1 MLIHRNLRVLRSF
14 KWFDLLNLKCD
25 YKRYRYAHTHAQH
38 IDSNLKAKISVND
51 PPIATIRNVGLIA
64 HIDAGKTTTTERMLY
79 YARRIHYLGE
89 VDNGDTVTD
98 YLPEER
104 ERGISIV
111 TASASLS
118 WRNHIIHLLDTPGH
132 VDFTFEVERSLTVLD
147 SVVVILDAVKGVQPQ
162 THTVCRQAHRYCL
175 PCVIYINKMDRPM
188 ANVDLCLHSLSNQLP
203 TKAHYIPIHWPVFS
217 HSLNTDNTSSLV
229 NASNTSTSLSNKY
242 HVKNNGTSQFV
253 GLVDL
258 TTMQLK
264 NWISCNGPD
273 DVYTSSD
280 LFEGIN
286 TTTVS
291 NCSQPPK
298 SKSSIENTL
307 NPSGIQ
313 EALSARMQLLSTL
326 AEIDDEFADEFLQLD
341 RPDLLVPSDIVH
353 KSLKKAI
360 LSSQVIPVLVGSSR
374 KNIGI
379 QPLLDFIVDYLP
391 DPSHSNIPIS
401 ILKVYK
407 SLKSTLPNPSDL
419 LKASGDLDNH
429 RNILSSNFPLM
440 LVFRICFDPHRGP
453 LTLVR
458 LYSGLITPGSQ
469 IANWSRYKD
478 INLPEKILNV
488 FQLNGDSLEVVNSAG
503 PGSIIALSGL
513 QSTYTGDILG
523 PVLNSTKSR
532 QAENSKGTGLNDT
545 EEMFDNGS
553 ESPSIFQV
561 SEPVVYA
568 AVEPGS
574 RSEINALE
582 HALNCMQREDPS
594 FHVKF
599 DGETGQW
606 IISGMGD
613 LHLDVILS
621 RLKREYKVNVRM
633 GPLLIAYKECP
644 PQDAPSSSGWSR
656 VVGYINGSEK
666 AVAIGVILQPKTMHP
681 LHKPQVIFDRLAD
694 HKIVRIRHAIT
705 EACLSALEVSGPILR
720 SPIIGVDIH
729 INSIVCGRVEHISND
744 SGCINDLGDLTL
756 DKLSN
761 TQLSSPSLLALLKTC
776 CISSVKN
783 AVSKIPNWHVMEPMM
798 EIELQL
804 PALKGYDSELSTFLC
819 DLTNRRAEIISVDNA
834 ETSANCEDDNRIG
847 VGKYHRICAITPL
860 SELTDYSATIR
871 RLSSGRAEFS
881 IRLSN
886 YHPVSSEQQA
896 KLIDQYRWNRS
907 GSTLH

>member
-1 MLIHRNLRVLRSF
+1 MLIHSNLRVLPSS
-14 KWFDLLNLKCD
+14 KWFDLLNLK
-25 YKRYRYAHTHAQH
+25 YKHCRHAHTYAQH
-38 IDSNLKAKISVND
+38 IGSNLKAKISVSD
-51 PPIATIRNVGLIA
+51 LPIATIRNVGLIA

-89 VDNGDTVTD
+89 VDHGDTVTD

-147 SVVVILDAVKGVQPQ
+147 SVAVILDAVKGVQPQ

-175 PCVIYINKMDRPM
+175 PCLIYINKMDRPM
-188 ANVDLCLHSLSNQLP
+188 ANVDLCLRSLSKQLP
-203 TKAHYIPIHWPVFS
+203 TKAHYMPIHWPVFS
-217 HSLNTDNTSSLV
+217 HSLNTDNTSSLI

-242 HVKNNGTSQFV
+242 IKNNGTSQFV

-264 NWISCNGPD
+264 NWISCNRPD

-286 TTTVS
+286 TATVPH
-291 NCSQPPK
+291 CSHLPK
-298 SKSSIENTL
+298 SKSSIKNTL

-326 AEIDDEFADEFLQLD
+326 ADIDDEFADKFLQLD

-360 LSSQVIPVLVGSSR
+360 LSFQVIPVLVGSSR
-374 KNIGI
+374 NNIGI

-419 LKASGDLDNH
+419 LKASRDLDN
-429 RNILSSNFPLM
+429 RRSILSSNFPIM

-458 LYSGLITPGSQ
+458 IYSGVITPGSQ

-478 INLPEKILNV
+478 IHLPEKILNV

-513 QSTYTGDILG
+513 QSTYTGDVLG

-532 QAENSKGTGLNDT
+532 QVENSNGTELNDT
-545 EEMFDNGS
+545 EEIFDNGP
-553 ESPSIFQV
+553 ESPSVFQV

-599 DGETGQW
+599 DEETGQW

-613 LHLDVILS
+613 LHLDVVLS

-633 GPLLIAYKECP
+633 GPLLVAYKECP
-644 PQDAPSSSGWSR
+644 PQDASSSSGWSF

-666 AVAIGVILQPKTMHP
+666 AVAIGVILQPKTIHP
-681 LHKPQVIFDRLAD
+681 LHKPQVIFDRLVD
-694 HKIVRIRHAIT
+694 HNIVRVRHAIT

-729 INSIVCGRVEHISND
+729 ISNIVCGRVEQISND
-744 SGCINDLGDLTL
+744 SGCINGLGDLTL

-761 TQLSSPSLLALLKTC
+761 AQLSSPSLLALLKTC

-783 AVSKIPNWHVMEPMM
+783 AVAKIPNWHIMEPMM

-804 PALKGYDSELSTFLC
+804 PSLKGYDSELSAFLC

-834 ETSANCEDDNRIG
+834 ETSANSKDDSRMG
-847 VGKYHRICAITPL
+847 AEKYHRIRAIAPL
-860 SELTDYSATIR
+860 SELANYSATIR
-871 RLSSGRAEFS
+871 RLSSGRAELS
-881 IRLSN
+881 LRLAN
-886 YHPVSSEQQA
+886 YYPVSSEHQA
-896 KLIDQYRWNRS
+896 KLLDQFRFSRS
-907 GSTLH
+907 GSTVH